1 MFWKTIQLLLSDKS
15 CIRDRTSISEKGEI
29 LKTDSE
35 IAEALNDFFSN
46 IVKDLNISRY
56 SELDSVA
63 ENTTETTLR
72 AIFKYKDHPP
82 ILAIQS

>member
-1 MFWKTIQLLLSDKS
+1 MFWKTIQLLLSDQS
-15 CIRDRTSISEKGEI
+15 GIRDRTSISEKGEI

-72 AIFKYKDHPP
+72 AIFKYKYHPP
-82 ILAIQS
+82 IFAIQS